1 MNEVAELIGIAYKE
15 DGGVVADHIPVS
27 VFGVKFDCET
37 AHVAFSVCGAAL
49 TCDRREAQQ
58 AVGLFT
64 YFREYPGPG
73 IARDIISHG
82 ECAVSPRTFGMH
94 DPLRYAFAVE
104 SSHLLQEL
112 IVLHQKWTAGAGS
125 Q

>member
-1 MNEVAELIGIAYKE
+1 MDEVAELIGIAHKE
-15 DGGVVADHIPVS
+15 DRGVVADHIPVS
-27 VFGVKFDCET
+27 VFGVKLDRE
-37 AHVAFSVCGAAL
+37 AADVAFSVCGAAL
-49 TCDRREAQQ
+49 TCDGREAQQ

-64 YFREYPGPG
+64 CFREYSGLG

-82 ECAVSPRTFGMH
+82 ECAVGPRTFGMH

-112 IVLHQKWTAGAGS
+112 KVLHQKWTARAGS